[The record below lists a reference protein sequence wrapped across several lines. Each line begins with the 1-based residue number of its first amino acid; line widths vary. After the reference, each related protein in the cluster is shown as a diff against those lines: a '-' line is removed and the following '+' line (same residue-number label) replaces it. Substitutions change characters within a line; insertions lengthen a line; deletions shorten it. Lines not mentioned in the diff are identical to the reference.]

1 MKCCASGPRRKRNA
15 DEYEIPDVAGS
26 IPPCMKREPLNE
38 AGLVRLKEQITDQL
52 VLNLVE
58 GVIALHHLSAQ
69 AQHPELDDDIREQL
83 SDCNPPLPCLLA
95 LFAEADAIAACFDE
109 EAQGM
114 LEVEP
119 EPNVIIPVDPTDAQ
133 SVQRTFHMFG
143 VACQTI
149 AAASRLI
156 DLMPG
161 NDQWI
166 ISR

>member
-1 MKCCASGPRRKRNA
+1 MTSANSSRTA
-15 DEYEIPDVAGS
+15 IH
-26 IPPCMKREPLNE
+26 PCPVCWR
-38 AGLVRLKEQITDQL
+38 
-52 VLNLVE
+52 
-58 GVIALHHLSAQ
+58 
-69 AQHPELDDDIREQL
+69 
-83 SDCNPPLPCLLA
+83 CLLKA
-95 LFAEADAIAACFDE
+95 MQFQHAFDE
-109 EAQGM
+109 DAQGM
-114 LEVEP
+114 MEVEP
-119 EPNVIIPVDPTDAQ
+119 EPNIIIPFDPTDAA